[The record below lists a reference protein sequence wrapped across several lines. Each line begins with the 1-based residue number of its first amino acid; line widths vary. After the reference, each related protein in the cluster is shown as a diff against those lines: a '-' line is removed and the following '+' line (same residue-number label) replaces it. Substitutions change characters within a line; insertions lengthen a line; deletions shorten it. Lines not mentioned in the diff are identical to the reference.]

1 MAIKTA
7 LLQKMPEVRIVIDT
21 QERVGSDPTAFG
33 RIRNSSREELPFGDA
48 WFYVDEKL
56 EMVVER
62 KTASDFVSSV
72 LYTRIAEQLRALLA
86 FKQANPAVPVVIII
100 EGDLS
105 QVDLRGVSP
114 ERFRSEIHNWTR
126 IGITR
131 LDTIDVDD
139 TVEFYTATMKK
150 FETVG
155 SVAQYQQL
163 LIDTIPIMAA
173 GKKSQV
179 LPTNFLS
186 VTLGNITGIS
196 ADVATKIAQQYGS
209 LWEFVNQY
217 DAQQAQQLVVGK
229 KKLGPKRAKRIEAF
243 IKNQLISTEK
253 RPKKAKK

>member
-1 MAIKTA
+1 LAIKTT
-7 LLQKMPEVRIVIDT
+7 LLQMPEARVVIDT
-21 QERVGSDPTAFG
+21 RERVGSNPTALS

-48 WFYVDEKL
+48 WFYVDDKL

-62 KTASDFVSSV
+62 KTAPDFVGSV
-72 LYTRIAEQLRALLA
+72 LHTRIAEQLRALLA
-86 FKQANPAVPVVIII
+86 FKQANPAIPVVIII

-131 LDTIDVDD
+131 LDTIDVED
-139 TVEFYTATMKK
+139 TVEFYSSTLKK
-150 FETVG
+150 FETMG

-179 LPTNFLS
+179 SPTNFLS

-209 LWEFVNQY
+209 LYEFVNQF

-229 KKLGPKRAKRIEAF
+229 KKLGPKRANRIAAF
-243 IKNQLISTEK
+243 IRGELIATEK